1 MPHPLRSTP
10 DHPTA
15 LARVAGVLTGTSP
28 LDAVASHLT
37 KGLVHGYT
45 RHVHGVAQV
54 VPEHLRH
61 DPAALVGLL
70 AKRYHHQLAFDFG
83 GGGGAAVSHGDGN
96 GGTVARVA
104 AFLSGTTDQEVAAGA
119 IEQASAHPVPPAP
132 APVVHLPGVPKGAHP
147 GMDRVEA
154 RKTLEEAHRN
164 LAVAR
169 QLEEDAKL
177 EPSRRDALTARANT
191 LRAELQTHAGPDYER
206 AIEGK
211 LVANYAPEI
220 GKIVADWASK
230 VRVPVERDAKGRPI
244 GNFGLLHAEALDAAY
259 QAVHRY
265 RTHNR
270 TSLFR
275 LVKGQVEQ
283 RLFRNWQRA
292 IGKGAY
298 SVSQQDQEHMSKL
311 SRLVGAHIAATGQHP
326 TDEALAE
333 ALGVSPQRVGE
344 IKQLAAVSLGE
355 SMNQTNE
362 EGVEMGER
370 LAWHGKDPGA
380 QVEADEL
387 SDAVHLALA
396 DLDPLKRAT
405 VRVAHGMGLDEHTAQ
420 QLAAHTQLHDLAAA
434 LHDHAHIEEADAH
447 ARAAVAAVK
456 WRAPIDVER
465 QVAAAKHLAAHG
477 FDPVEA
483 LLAPEQRADG
493 DKYELSVSEV
503 HRRVG
508 LKAANSGS
516 VLRSAEQ
523 ALARHAALVGFRDAM
538 HKSLLLPVS
547 SPWGSLLAAIAPM
560 ALLASLPAP
569 LAALAPPLLEDDH
582 HGWAQVRHDRAA
594 EAAIL
599 AAAAQGGDHEA
610 VYGDGTGG

>member
-1 MPHPLRSTP
+1 MPHSLRSNS

-15 LARVAGVLTGTSP
+15 LDRVAGALTGTSP
-28 LDAVASHLT
+28 LDTVASHLT

-54 VPEHLRH
+54 VPDHIRH
-61 DPAALVGLL
+61 NPAALVGLL
-70 AKRYHHQLAFDFG
+70 AKRYHHQLSLDFSG
-83 GGGGAAVSHGDGN
+83 GGGGAVSHGDGN
-96 GGTVARVA
+96 GGTVQRAPQA
-104 AFLSGTTDQEVAAGA
+104 GGDQEVAAGS
-119 IEQASAHPVPPAP
+119 IEQASHHPGVPTPT
-132 APVVHLPGVPKGAHP
+132 PVVHLPGAPKGTHP
-147 GMDRVEA
+147 RMDRSEA
-154 RKTLEEAHRN
+154 RKTLEDAHRK

-177 EPSRRDALTARANT
+177 EPSRRDALLARANT
-191 LRAELQTHAGPDYER
+191 LRAELQTDAGPDYER

-211 LVANYAPEI
+211 LVANYAPEL

-230 VRVPVERDAKGRPI
+230 VRVPVERDAKGRPT
-244 GNFGLLHAEALDAAY
+244 GSFGLLHAEALDAAY

-283 RLFRNWQRA
+283 RLFRHWQRA

-298 SVSQQDQEHMSKL
+298 NVSQQDQEHMSKL
-311 SRLVGAHIAATGQHP
+311 SRLIGAHIAATGQHP

-362 EGVEMGER
+362 DGVEMGDR
-370 LAWHGKDPGA
+370 LAWHGKDPGS
-380 QVEADEL
+380 QVEADEVA
-387 SDAVHLALA
+387 DAVHLALA

-420 QLAAHTQLHDLAAA
+420 QLAEHMQLHDLAEAMA
-434 LHDHAHIEEADAH
+434 DHAHVEDPDARAH
-447 ARAAVAAVK
+447 AAVAAVK
-456 WRAPIDVER
+456 WRAPVDAPLR
-465 QVAAAKHLAAHG
+465 AAAAKHLAAHG
-477 FDPVEA
+477 LDPVEA
-483 LLAPEQRADG
+483 LMAPEQRADG
-493 DKYELSVSEV
+493 DKHELSVSEV

-523 ALARHAALVGFRDAM
+523 ALARHAALVGFRDAL
-538 HKSLLLPVS
+538 HKSLLMPFP
-547 SPWGSLLAAIAPM
+547 SPWGSLLAAIAPT

-569 LAALAPPLLEDDH
+569 LAALASPLLEDDQ
-582 HGWAQVRHDRAA
+582 HGWAQVRHDRTA

-610 VYGDGTGG
+610 VYGDGAGS